1 MLHCAYNYN
10 LLENKSILILPTDAI
25 DYYREQGLQE
35 SFRMSDLLTTVTF
48 SFVVF
53 RFAILLP

>member
-1 MLHCAYNYN
+1 M
-10 LLENKSILILPTDAI
+10 ILPTDAI
-25 DYYREQGLQE
+25 DYYRGQGLQE
-35 SFRMSDLLTTVTF
+35 SFRMSDLLPTVTL

>member
-10 LLENKSILILPTDAI
+10 LLENKSIMILPTDAI
-25 DYYREQGLQE
+25 DYYRGQGLQE
-35 SFRMSDLLTTVTF
+35 SFRMSDLLTTVTL
-48 SFVVF
+48 SFVFF